1 MKITTIALA
10 GFFALGSSLA
20 LAQGMGG
27 GGGAGGAG
35 AGGAGAGAAGG
46 AGSAGGAAGMG
57 GSPGGGQPSTTTQN
71 PSSSGAMGMAT
82 TPHHKTHSKHTRS
95 KM

>member
-27 GGGAGGAG
+27 GGGAGGAPPRR
-35 AGGAGAGAAGG
+35 
-46 AGSAGGAAGMG
+46 GGAAGMG